1 VFSRLGK
8 LVLREGKASLAEMQT
23 GIAIWREL
31 GLLYLLPPQEAAL
44 AEAEAAAGEID
55 AGLKRLEDALAELE
69 STKQRW
75 YEAEIHRIHGEIL
88 LKSNTDDTAAGK
100 KTLQIAIAIA
110 K

>member
-1 VFSRLGK
+1 MFSRLGK

-88 LKSNTDDTAAGK
+88 LKRNPVDTAAGEQS
-100 KTLQIAIAIA
+100 LQIAIAIA
-110 K
+110 Q